1 MPTCIRTT
9 LVGQLYLFHGGFF
22 RNSEAAALSF
32 IAGPADETK
41 TGEGYDLTDAGVAFM
56 DEKAG

>member
-1 MPTCIRTT
+1 MYQDNTRRSALPFSWR
-9 LVGQLYLFHGGFF
+9 VFQEFGSGGAVVH
-22 RNSEAAALSF
+22 RRA
-32 IAGPADETK
+32 ADETK